1 MNMSMNSI
9 PFMIF
14 LVLLLATLAGL
25 IALQIFL
32 SHHEAAWPGLILP
45 VLSLLFSLLTALSM
59 VLYMAVPADA
69 SVWAIVPTA
78 GGVFLMTSIPTVIYL
93 AIYFACREKRRRKK
107 QMEKMNIQ
115 DLDG

>member
-1 MNMSMNSI
+1 MTGI
-9 PFMIF
+9 PALI
-14 LVLLLATLAGL
+14 LLALMLATLAGL
-25 IALQIFL
+25 IALQIYL
-32 SHHEAAWPGLILP
+32 SRREAVWPGLILP
-45 VLSLLFSLLTALSM
+45 ILSLLFSLLTALSM

-93 AIYFACREKRRRKK
+93 AIYFACRETQKRRRLL
-107 QMEKMNIQ
+107 EKMNIQ